1 MSKYIYAL
9 DFKVRDYE
17 CDLQGIVNNA
27 NYQHYL
33 EHTRHEFLSSIG
45 VSFAELHQQGVDPV
59 VARINIAFKTPL
71 RSRDEFICKLYIKKE
86 GIRYIFY
93 QDIYRKSDNKVVVKA
108 TVETVCVVN
117 GKLSTSEL
125 FDKIFA
131 PYIAHE

>member
-1 MSKYIYAL
+1 MSKYIYEL
-9 DFKVRDYE
+9 TLKVRDYE

-45 VSFAELHQQGVDPV
+45 VSFAELHTQGVDPV

-71 RSRDEFICKLYIKKE
+71 TSGDEFVSKLYLKKD

-93 QDIYRKSDNKVVVKA
+93 QDIYRKSDNKIVVKA
-108 TVETVCVVN
+108 TVDTVCVVN
-117 GKLSTSEL
+117 GRLSTSEI
-125 FDKIFA
+125 FDKFFA
-131 PYIAHE
+131 PYITE